1 MITLPLRRQ
10 LAEVRE
16 EQERNFQR
24 YPFRINTFLSVC
36 FLNMNLLFSQ
46 KKLKALSCIFTQEAQ
61 NLVEN
66 TTVYLRMF
74 PQLQ

>member
-1 MITLPLRRQ
+1 
-10 LAEVRE
+10 
-16 EQERNFQR
+16 
-24 YPFRINTFLSVC
+24 
-36 FLNMNLLFSQ
+36 MNLLFSQ